1 MTIGERIAKCRKD
14 KKLSQE
20 YIAEILDVS
29 RQAVSK
35 WENDQSEPDTGNLI
49 QLARL
54 FGVSV
59 EYLAN
64 GEEEKTK
71 IVYVEKNIPVLK
83 ILGLILMGL
92 GGISA
97 ILTIIVPYMLA
108 LGIVA
113 LYFGL
118 LLILLKKDGL
128 ILGSIII
135 AFWTFL
141 FILQGTIWGID
152 VPIMCMISVISV
164 GLPSL
169 IYASIKIIKKIKD
182 DKLISKIFSNKKIR
196 NRIIVCSFSSLVFIS
211 LVSIL
216 AVVINNNHQNR
227 IEKERWFS
235 SEKLSE
241 FLIEDLPA
249 PSIDCC
255 INLNNEKI
263 LLNLDTLEYNDYL
276 SSLYS
281 YLLDKNFKHLGACGD
296 VLEYNEKSTVY
307 EFLTH
312 DPYKWYHGKK
322 YYGFELKDT
331 IMDFKFIYSN
341 SDTTLNGDTDFYII
355 YIYGVESSIAN
366 FNGKNFEYNYVL
378 SIYKENINEG
388 YKYRSYNITDELKHS
403 SYYKIEY
410 PNEAMK
416 DKEVIIKVS
425 TEIVN
430 FSEVFSVM
438 CNDEETECTFVGDNY
453 FEFTFIMPEEEVIID
468 IISK

>member
-1 MTIGERIAKCRKD
+1 M
-14 KKLSQE
+14 
-20 YIAEILDVS
+20 
-29 RQAVSK
+29 
-35 WENDQSEPDTGNLI
+35 
-49 QLARL
+49 
-54 FGVSV
+54 
-59 EYLAN
+59 
-64 GEEEKTK
+64 
-71 IVYVEKNIPVLK
+71 
-83 ILGLILMGL
+83 
-92 GGISA
+92 
-97 ILTIIVPYMLA
+97 
-108 LGIVA
+108 
-113 LYFGL
+113 
-118 LLILLKKDGL
+118 
-128 ILGSIII
+128 
-135 AFWTFL
+135 
-141 FILQGTIWGID
+141 
-152 VPIMCMISVISV
+152 
-164 GLPSL
+164 
-169 IYASIKIIKKIKD
+169 
-182 DKLISKIFSNKKIR
+182 
-196 NRIIVCSFSSLVFIS
+196 VFIS

-249 PSIDCC
+249 PSIDYC

-312 DPYKWYHGKK
+312 DPYKWYQGKK
-322 YYGFELKDT
+322 IYGFELKDT
-331 IMDFKFIYSN
+331 VMDFKFIYSN

-366 FNGKNFEYNYVL
+366 FNGKNFEYNHVL

-410 PNEAMK
+410 PNEVMK

>member
-64 GEEEKTK
+64 GEEENVK
-71 IVYVEKNIPVLK
+71 IVYVEKNIPILK
-83 ILGLILMGL
+83 IIGLILMGL

-97 ILTIIVPYMLA
+97 ILTVIVPYMLA

-113 LYFGL
+113 LSFGL

-128 ILGSIII
+128 ILGTIII

-141 FILQGTIWGID
+141 FILQGSIWGID

-182 DKLISKIFSNKKIR
+182 DKLISNIFSNKKIR
-196 NRIIVCSFSSLVFIS
+196 NRIIICRFSGFVFIS

-216 AVVINNNHQNR
+216 AVIINTNHQNR

-241 FLIEDLPA
+241 FLIEDLPV
-249 PSIDCC
+249 PNVDYC

-263 LLNLDTLEYNDYL
+263 LLHLDTLEYHDYL

-307 EFLTH
+307 EFVKP

-331 IMDFKFIYSN
+331 VMDFKFIYSN
-341 SDTTLNGDTDFYII
+341 SDTTLNGNTDFYII

-366 FNGKNFEYNYVL
+366 FNGKNFEYNFVL
-378 SIYKENINEG
+378 SIYKENTKEG
-388 YKYRSYNITDELKHS
+388 YKYRSYNISDELKYS

-416 DKEVIIKVS
+416 DKEVKIKLS

-430 FSEVFSVM
+430 FPEAFTIM
-438 CNDEETECTFVGDNY
+438 FNDEEAECTFVGENY
-453 FEFTFIMPEEEVIID
+453 FEFTFIMPEEDVIID
-468 IISK
+468 IVSK